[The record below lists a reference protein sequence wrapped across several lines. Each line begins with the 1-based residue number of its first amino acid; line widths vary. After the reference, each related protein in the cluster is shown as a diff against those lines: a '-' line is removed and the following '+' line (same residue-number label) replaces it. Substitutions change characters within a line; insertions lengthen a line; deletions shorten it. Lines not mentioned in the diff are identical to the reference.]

1 MFWRSEWL
9 AVKICLTYEIISGP
23 YSSVVERQSCKLKV
37 CSSILHGGIFT
48 FFQLVFLII
57 FYSNKDDVRFFYS
70 FFYSNI
76 EDVWMH
82 RNPISFTPIKRMFWS
97 PVPIVRA
104 THLHQNLFTR
114 TKRMLWIHWNPVL
127 TIRSTHLHQVSKVL
141 ITLNFTSQN
150 TYCETSFYLSKEL
163 LQYCGLV
170 TIIPSTPPN
179 LDIDRIFKGWIM

>member
-1 MFWRSEWL
+1 MF
-9 AVKICLTYEIISGP
+9 
-23 YSSVVERQSCKLKV
+23 
-37 CSSILHGGIFT
+37 
-48 FFQLVFLII
+48 VF
-57 FYSNKDDVRFFYS
+57 STH

-141 ITLNFTSQN
+141 VTLNFTSQN

-170 TIIPSTPPN
+170 TPSYPLHLQTWTSTEYSKGELCNWVSPNIDKQKMLLSIILNHTHTHTHTQREEDDPYN
-179 LDIDRIFKGWIM
+179 FKNSCPTR